1 MDRCEL
7 DLVNHKLKYW
17 TKKGRVIRL
26 KISPPA
32 TIDVFD
38 DWDEWRMVVF
48 YDFHQEEPEVCTV
61 MDFVFTHEE
70 IYLVHWYANWRK
82 WPAI

>member
-1 MDRCEL
+1 M
-7 DLVNHKLKYW
+7 
-17 TKKGRVIRL
+17 L

-61 MDFVFTHEE
+61 MDLVYTHEE
-70 IYLVHWYANWRK
+70 TYLVHWYANQRK
-82 WPAI
+82 WSAIYNSWRNVVS